1 MRCSIDS
8 ILICGGLLAALAG
21 CGGSHEQLT
30 RTPPTHNPSNPA
42 RPADATDT
50 GWITLFDGTTAA
62 GWVIDR
68 EDDQPPDPN
77 DFFIQDGMICC
88 KGLGY
93 HWFRYDAREFGD
105 FILQMEFKVE
115 KGANSGVCLRSARQG
130 APPFTGFEV
139 QILDDHGQPPNKN
152 SCGSIYDVVTP
163 MFNASRPAGEWNQLE
178 ITCQGSIVRVE
189 LNGLKVIDTDF
200 ARLTAPIGKFPR
212 PYAELPRSGYITLQD
227 HWKPVAFYRNIRIKP
242 L

>member
-1 MRCSIDS
+1 
-8 ILICGGLLAALAG
+8 
-21 CGGSHEQLT
+21 
-30 RTPPTHNPSNPA
+30 
-42 RPADATDT
+42 
-50 GWITLFDGTTAA
+50 
-62 GWVIDR
+62 
-68 EDDQPPDPN
+68 
-77 DFFIQDGMICC
+77 
-88 KGLGY
+88 
-93 HWFRYDAREFGD
+93 
-105 FILQMEFKVE
+105 
-115 KGANSGVCLRSARQG
+115 
-130 APPFTGFEV
+130 
-139 QILDDHGQPPNKN
+139 
-152 SCGSIYDVVTP
+152 